1 MKMHVLQHVPFEGP
15 AKIADWASEQGA
27 SCARVRV
34 DLGEPLPRPES
45 IDWLVVM
52 GGPMNVYEEDDHPW
66 LAAEK
71 KTIAGAIEAGKTVL
85 GICLGAQLIA
95 DVLGGQV
102 RRNPQKEIGW
112 HPVRLT
118 ADARQSAVFSG
129 LPGEFMAFHWH
140 GDTFRLPPG
149 AVRTAE
155 SEGCA
160 IQAFEANG
168 GRVVGLQFHVESS
181 QQSIRL
187 LVENCGAELVR
198 DRYVQSAEEI
208 LNRTD
213 LLAEMDVTMRHILG
227 RMKETL

>member
-1 MKMHVLQHVPFEGP
+1 MKMHILQHVPFEGP
-15 AKIADWASEQGA
+15 ARIADWASEQGA

-34 DLGEPLPRPES
+34 DLGEPLPPLES
-45 IDWLVVM
+45 VDWLVVM
-52 GGPMNVYEEDDHPW
+52 GGPMNVYEEDEYPW

-71 KTIAGAIEAGKTVL
+71 KTISRAIEAGKTVL

-95 DVLGGQV
+95 GVLGGQV
-102 RRNPQKEIGW
+102 CRNPQKEIGW

-118 ADARQSAVFSG
+118 ADARHSAVFSG

-149 AVRTAE
+149 TVRTAE

-160 IQAFEANG
+160 MQAFEANG

-181 QQSIRL
+181 RESIRL
-187 LVENCGAELVR
+187 LIENCGEELVR